1 MTLPLSPIIII
12 SLILV
17 LAIIFKIWR
26 RHHNNKI
33 IAESTDLHRG
43 TASEREII
51 LKLRKFGIKAQ
62 DIYHDLYFRRRNGTY
77 VQVDMVVPTE
87 VGIIVFE
94 LKDYKGWI
102 FGDGNH
108 NKWTQ
113 VLNYGRV
120 KNLFYNPVMQNEG
133 HIFHMRELCP
143 QLRNVPIYSV
153 IVFSGDCRFRKMRN
167 IPQDVHIIY
176 DSKLKRTLK
185 SIFKN
190 PTVSYQNKAEIVRFL
205 EQAKANGADS
215 KTVAEHI
222 EYVRSRHGH
231 KHGSHILFKWIIL
244 SPFRMLRIV
253 LRIIGR
259 LF

>member
-17 LAIIFKIWR
+17 LAIIFKIWL
-26 RHHNNKI
+26 RHRNNKI
-33 IAESTDLHRG
+33 IAESTDLNRG

-51 LKLRKFGIKAQ
+51 LKLRKCGIPAQ

-77 VQVDMVVPTE
+77 VQVDMVVTTE

-94 LKDYKGWI
+94 LKDYKGWL
-102 FGDGNH
+102 FGDGEQK
-108 NKWTQ
+108 KWTQ
-113 VLNYGRV
+113 LLNHGKI

-153 IVFSGDCRFRKMRN
+153 IVFSGDCLFRKMRN
-167 IPQDVHIIY
+167 IPKEVHLIY
-176 DSKLKRTLK
+176 DSKVKKTLK
-185 SIFKN
+185 SIFKS
-190 PTVSYQNKAEIVRFL
+190 PTVSYPKAEIVRFL

-215 KTVAEHI
+215 KIVAEHI

-231 KHGSHILFKWIIL
+231 KRGSHNLFKWIIL